1 MSMYFLDETDD
12 WPEYQTIRDEI
23 HRLDKEY
30 LELTKELQEAEIASK
45 NEPAN
50 IELKAKMVELKK
62 KLSEIEKKLDDS
74 FSMYR

>member
-30 LELTKELQEAEIASK
+30 LELTKELQKAEAASK

-50 IELKAKMVELKK
+50 IDLKAKMVELKK
-62 KLSEIEKKLDDS
+62 KLSEIQKRLDES